1 MLEAESEEEEI
12 QDRLERNRELQ
23 RLIES
28 ELVRQRWQS
37 EFEIAEELE
46 REIRNQR
53 WHEDLDREVEEMRRA
68 DEIESHFV
76 RFVEPLV
83 EPTRPQEEV
92 VEEEFEGLAEE
103 VILQFLQSEPPMH
116 WRFQDRE
123 VDSDSDPETGE
134 QFISGCGNNLSGRP
148 MVDSGAFTSCCPE
161 DYARE
166 VPIEESPQL
175 NLKSVLGEKIQH

>member
-1 MLEAESEEEEI
+1 MEAESAEEEI
-12 QDRLERNRELQ
+12 QERLDRNRELQ
-23 RLIES
+23 VWIEH

-37 EFEIAEELE
+37 EFESAEELE
-46 REIRNQR
+46 RIR
-53 WHEDLDREVEEMRRA
+53 
-68 DEIESHFV
+68 
-76 RFVEPLV
+76 
-83 EPTRPQEEV
+83 V
-92 VEEEFEGLAEE
+92 VESEFDGLAEE

-116 WRFQDRE
+116 CRIPRWIE
-123 VDSDSDPETGE
+123 VDSESEEYSLTSDVENSE

-175 NLKSVLGEKIQH
+175 NLKSVLGEKIQHYGVRRNLGFENSNSRTAKAKSTTTTSK